1 MIDEAVRGPTKN
13 KFTLCKL
20 MLLELRWPDSVFEAD
35 SWSEWCD
42 PAVRQGG
49 GKKLLPS
56 QMTTQLK
63 TEKSLERLRKFIHN
77 L

>member
-1 MIDEAVRGPTKN
+1 MIDEAVRGWTKN

-20 MLLELRWPDSVFEAD
+20 MLWWPRWPDSVFEAD
-35 SWSEWCD
+35 SWSQWGD

-63 TEKSLERLRKFIHN
+63 TEKSLVRLHKLINN